1 MLCYCGR
8 PAAVQ
13 LNDGA
18 ILCLEHYNQR
28 VQQMMQMMPFLFSMI
43 NYAQDQTADIVGLP
57 RTGPRLQIP
66 SPPTFVRSAPVTMN
80 TTNNIHVESG
90 SQVGQI
96 NAASIVYLD
105 KAVSAFTGAGM
116 KEIGDALQSFTQSVV
131 DSKQIDA
138 ATQKEVLSLVQGI
151 VEQFTKKKEERNP
164 SIVKLAIQGIG
175 TMVSAATLIAPH
187 WGKLKH
193 FFDAL
198 TN

>member
-18 ILCLEHYNQR
+18 ILCLEHYNER
-28 VQQMMQMMPFLFSMI
+28 VRQMMQMLPFLFSMI
-43 NYAQDQTADIVGLP
+43 NYAQDQAAAMVGLP
-57 RTGPRLQIP
+57 RIGPRLQIP
-66 SPPTFVRSAPVTMN
+66 APPTIVRSAPVTMN

-96 NAASIVYLD
+96 NAGSIVYLD

-116 KEIGDALQSFTQSVV
+116 KEIGDALQSFTQAVV

-175 TMVSAATLIAPH
+175 TMVSAATLIEPH
-187 WGKLKH
+187 WDKLKH

-198 TN
+198 TH

>member
-1 MLCYCGR
+1 MT
-8 PAAVQ
+8 
-13 LNDGA
+13 
-18 ILCLEHYNQR
+18 I
-28 VQQMMQMMPFLFSMI
+28 
-43 NYAQDQTADIVGLP
+43 
-57 RTGPRLQIP
+57 
-66 SPPTFVRSAPVTMN
+66 N
-80 TTNNIHVESG
+80 TTNNIRVESG

-96 NAASIVYLD
+96 NAGSIVYLD

-116 KEIGDALQSFTQSVV
+116 KEVGDALQSFTQAVV

-175 TMVSAATLIAPH
+175 TMVSATTLIAQH
-187 WGKLKH
+187 WDKLKH

-198 TN
+198 IN